1 MITVRVPAEVNR
13 VLPLVGKGVHSIQVK
28 ADEIH
33 ISTHGVLVLKRYGN
47 IVRVFAHGEWL
58 SACKGDTV

>member
-1 MITVRVPAEVNR
+1 MARCVEVVIPFGGFSLFSKR
-13 VLPLVGKGVHSIQVK
+13 ATKTIQVK

-47 IVRVFAHGEWL
+47 IIETYASGEWL
-58 SACKGDTV
+58 TAKLIN